1 MNEAAGDAS
10 LTARIMGNPW
20 LLLTVTTLFWGGNVV
35 AARWAVGEVSPMV
48 VVCLRWTIVCTIILV
63 YLRGRRRAMFE
74 QLRPHWASLLLMGV
88 IGFTISNAMLY
99 EGARFTSG
107 VNVAIIQGVLP
118 VLVLAGAKIA
128 YGTRV
133 GLVRMVGVAMTM
145 AGILLIATE
154 GEPARLLDLQFNKGD
169 VFAFLSAALYAGF
182 TLALRKRPPMSALAF
197 FIGLAFAALMTSVP
211 ALAVEIMLGDAI
223 WPSWRGVVVLL
234 YVAIFTSIIG
244 QICWIRAVEM
254 IGPGRAGVFQ
264 NLVPVSGAILSV
276 VVLRETFHWHH
287 AASLA
292 LVLTGLF
299 ISEQGKR
306 QG

>member
-1 MNEAAGDAS
+1 MSEATGDSSLAS
-10 LTARIMGNPW
+10 RITGNPW
-20 LLLTVTTLFWGGNVV
+20 LLLTFSTLLWGGNVV

-48 VVCLRWTIVCTIILV
+48 LVGLRWIIVRTLILL
-63 YLRGRRRAMFE
+63 YLRGRARAMFE
-74 QLRPHWASLLLMGV
+74 QLRPHWVYLLLMGV
-88 IGFTISNAMLY
+88 FGFTISNAMLY

-118 VLVLAGAKIA
+118 VLVLAGARMV
-128 YGTRV
+128 YGAHV

-145 AGILLIATE
+145 GGILLIASE
-154 GEPARLLDLQFNKGD
+154 GEPARLIDLQINKGD
-169 VFAFLSAALYAGF
+169 FFAFLSAALYAGF

-197 FIGLAFAALMTSVP
+197 FIGLAFAALVTSVP
-211 ALAVEIMLGDAI
+211 SMAVEAMLGEAI
-223 WPSWRGVVVLL
+223 WPSWRGLLVLL
-234 YVAIFTSIIG
+234 YVATCTSIIG

-276 VVLRETFHWHH
+276 LVLRETFHWHH

-299 ISEQGKR
+299 ISERGKR
-306 QG
+306 

>member
-1 MNEAAGDAS
+1 MSEAAGDSSLAS
-10 LTARIMGNPW
+10 RITGNPW
-20 LLLTVTTLFWGGNVV
+20 LLLTFSTLLWGGNVV

-48 VVCLRWTIVCTIILV
+48 LVGLRWIMVCTLILL
-63 YLRGRRRAMFE
+63 YLRWRARAMFE
-74 QLRPHWASLLLMGV
+74 QLRPHWVYLLLMGV
-88 IGFTISNAMLY
+88 FGFTISNAMLY

-118 VLVLAGAKIA
+118 VLVLAGARMV
-128 YGTRV
+128 YGTHV

-145 AGILLIATE
+145 GGILLIASE
-154 GEPARLLDLQFNKGD
+154 GEPARLLDLQINKGD

-197 FIGLAFAALMTSVP
+197 FIGLAFAALATSVP
-211 ALAVEIMLGDAI
+211 AMAVEAMLGEAI
-223 WPSWRGVVVLL
+223 WPSWRGLLVLL
-234 YVAIFTSIIG
+234 YVATCTSIIG

-276 VVLRETFHWHH
+276 LVLRETFHWHH

-299 ISEQGKR
+299 ISERGKR
-306 QG
+306 

>member
-1 MNEAAGDAS
+1 MSEATGDSSLAS
-10 LTARIMGNPW
+10 RITGNPW
-20 LLLTVTTLFWGGNVV
+20 LLLTFSTLLWGGNVV

-48 VVCLRWTIVCTIILV
+48 LVGLRWIIVCTLILL
-63 YLRGRRRAMFE
+63 YLRGRARAMFE
-74 QLRPHWASLLLMGV
+74 QLRPHWVYLLLMGV
-88 IGFTISNAMLY
+88 FGFTISNAMLY

-118 VLVLAGAKIA
+118 VLVLAGARMV
-128 YGTRV
+128 YGAHV

-145 AGILLIATE
+145 GGILLIASE
-154 GEPARLLDLQFNKGD
+154 GEPARLIDLQINKGD
-169 VFAFLSAALYAGF
+169 FFAFLSAALYAGF

-197 FIGLAFAALMTSVP
+197 FIGLAFAALVTSVP
-211 ALAVEIMLGDAI
+211 SMAVEAMLGEAI
-223 WPSWRGVVVLL
+223 WPSWRGLLVLL
-234 YVAIFTSIIG
+234 YVATCTSIIG

-276 VVLRETFHWHH
+276 LVLRETFHWHH

-299 ISEQGKR
+299 ISERGKR
-306 QG
+306 

>member
-1 MNEAAGDAS
+1 MSDAAGERSLAS
-10 LTARIMGNPW
+10 RLTGNPW
-20 LLLTVTTLFWGGNVV
+20 LLLTFSTLLWGGNVV

-48 VVCLRWTIVCTIILV
+48 LVGLRWIFVCTLILI
-63 YLRGRRRAMFE
+63 YLGGRRRATFE
-74 QLRPHWASLLLMGV
+74 QLRPHWGYLLLMGV
-88 IGFTISNAMLY
+88 FGFTISNAMLY

-118 VLVLAGAKIA
+118 VLVLAGARVV
-128 YGTRV
+128 YGTHV
-133 GLVRMVGVAMTM
+133 GVIRMVGVAMTIG
-145 AGILLIATE
+145 GILLIASE
-154 GEPARLLDLQFNKGD
+154 GEPARLLDLKINKGD
-169 VFAFLSAALYAGF
+169 FFAFLSAALYAGF
-182 TLALRKRPPMSALAF
+182 TLALRKRPPMSAMAF
-197 FIGLAFAALMTSVP
+197 FVGLAFAALVTAVP
-211 ALAVEIMLGDAI
+211 SMVVEAMLGAAI
-223 WPSWRGVVVLL
+223 WPGWMGLLVLT
-234 YVAIFTSIIG
+234 YVAHCTSIVG

-276 VVLRETFHWHH
+276 LVLCETFHWHH

-306 QG
+306 